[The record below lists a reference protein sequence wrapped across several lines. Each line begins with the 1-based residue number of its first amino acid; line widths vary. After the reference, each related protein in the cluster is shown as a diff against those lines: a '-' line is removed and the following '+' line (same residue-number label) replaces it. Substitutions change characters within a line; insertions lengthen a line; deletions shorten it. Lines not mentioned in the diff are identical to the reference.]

1 MFLKFIKFLI
11 SITIIMYQSALYSQ
25 SISSNKF
32 DSKNFSKYFSGIIAF
47 ENQNNSDA
55 LKFFDSSKILLNEHN
70 PYLKK
75 YISSLVLE
83 NKISRAINLIKN
95 NKEKKNINFF
105 DAYFLLFIDSLKRDD
120 FNNADKFL
128 IKAFR
133 YVKKDELNLAI
144 LETLKQ
150 YIHVFQEKEF
160 LKDEKN
166 FGNLSLI
173 AKTFQKCFLNDPKT
187 DSHFV
192 NLVEK
197 VDEDFSRYKFFYI
210 NYLISEDRIIEANK
224 IVKNINSINSTLLLS
239 QAKNWLDEDNSIK
252 FNNVFSCQNPNDI
265 ISEFLFL
272 ISNLYSSYDNL
283 EKSNFYL
290 NLSNYLN
297 PKFKFNLTL
306 IAENY
311 YNEDDYIESK
321 KILLKFNKNDGIYN
335 WYQIKKR
342 AKIIYQSDG
351 EEESISFIIS
361 KFNTIKDP
369 SIRIVYDMANILKN
383 FKKFETAIGYY
394 NEVISKTKKFDIS
407 YAELLYRRGGCY
419 ERIREYNKSDQDL
432 LKSLEIKPNDAYVLN
447 YLAYS
452 WLERNYKIEVAI
464 EMLER
469 AHKEERNDPYIL
481 DSIGWAYYLIGDFI
495 KAEKFLTQAIKLMPD
510 DPIVNDHYGDIL
522 WMMDRKIQARYYWK
536 SVLAIEDADEDMKK
550 NINDKL
556 LFREYVLIYKIKQ
569 LIILLLIKLR
579 TY

>member
-1 MFLKFIKFLI
+1 MFLKFIKFLVFI
-11 SITIIMYQSALYSQ
+11 IIIMYQSALYSQ

-32 DSKNFSKYFSGIIAF
+32 NSKNFSKYFSGIIAF

-55 LKFFDSSKILLNEHN
+55 LKFFDSSKILLNEHD

-83 NKISRAINLIKN
+83 NKISRAINLIKS

-105 DAYFLLFIDSLKRDD
+105 DAYFLLFIDSLKRGD
-120 FNNADKFL
+120 FNNADKSL
-128 IKAFR
+128 RKAFE
-133 YVKKDELNLAI
+133 YVQKDEINLAI

-290 NLSNYLN
+290 NLSNFLN
-297 PKFKFNLTL
+297 PKFIFNLSL
-306 IAENY
+306 VAENY
-311 YNEDDYIESK
+311 YLNNNFEKAK
-321 KILLKFNKNDGIYN
+321 KILKVFKKEDNFYY
-335 WYQIKKR
+335 WYRVKIE
-342 AKIIYQSDG
+342 AKIIAKKKNLNQSLNYVV
-351 EEESISFIIS
+351 S
-361 KFNTIKDP
+361 KFNEINNPDDKMIFDLANFYKNSKEYELSIKH
-369 SIRIVYDMANILKN
+369 YTNILKN
-383 FKKFETAIGYY
+383 LEDESILK
-394 NEVISKTKKFDIS
+394 SD
-407 YAELLYRRGGCY
+407 LLYRRGGSY
-419 ERIREYNKSDQDL
+419 ERMGNYKKADEDL
-432 LKSLEIKPNDAYVLN
+432 LKSLKINPDEPYVLN

-452 WLERNYKIEVAI
+452 WLERDYKINEAI
-464 EMLER
+464 KMLEN
-469 AHKEERNDPYIL
+469 AYSEEKNDPYII
-481 DSIGWAYYLIGDFI
+481 DSIGWGYFLLNDYL
-495 KAEKFLTQAIKLMPD
+495 KAEKFLRRALELMPE

-522 WMMDRKIQARYYWK
+522 WKLDRKIEARYFWNN
-536 SVLAIEDADEDMKK
+536 VLKMDDAEKEMID
-550 NINDKL
+550 NIN
-556 LFREYVLIYKIKQ
+556 IKIVDGLK
-569 LIILLLIKLR
+569 KS
-579 TY
+579 